1 MKIGIVG
8 AGVAGLTAAWMLSE
22 EHDVTLIEKQDRL
35 GGHANTV
42 EVDYQGQRVSIE
54 AGAEFFSEKAF
65 PHFHRLLSILNVP
78 THSYPMSA
86 TLYSTDHRHVT
97 MMPPVKNGQVVWSM
111 LGPRQI
117 CNLLQFQKVLKR
129 ARPLMDARDTSTT
142 IDEYLRSLNLGKDF
156 LENFM
161 YPFLQSGW
169 CLDLEDYKQ
178 FIAYDVL
185 QFAYNHQPT
194 GLSSVKWSEVVG
206 GMSAYVRELEKQL
219 AAVQIEK
226 GSGVSAI
233 TMEEETYRVQLHSGK
248 KLVFDQLILATNAM
262 DARHLLEQ
270 LPWAESVRQ
279 ILGGVDYFKTIIA
292 VHADP
297 ALMPANKKY
306 WSVVNMRY
314 DGTQAHTTIWKS
326 WKSAKPLFRSWVTY
340 ESRLPNHLFSTAEYD
355 HPKTN
360 RNYFQAQ
367 EALAKEQGKRGL
379 WFAGM
384 HTHDVETHESA
395 IISAIK
401 IAKKLAPT
409 SPLLSKLS
417 PLNSPLLTL
426 PS

>member
-1 MKIGIVG
+1 MKIGIIG
-8 AGVAGLTAAWMLSE
+8 AGVAGLTTAWMLSE
-22 EHDVTLIEKQDRL
+22 EHDVTLIEKQHRL

-42 EVDYQGQRVSIE
+42 EVEHMGERVSID

-65 PHFHRLLSILNVP
+65 PHFHRLLSILDVP
-78 THSYPMSA
+78 TNSYPMSA

-97 MMPPVKNGQVVWSM
+97 MMPPVKNGRIVWSM

-117 CNLLQFQKVLKR
+117 SNLLQFQKVLKR

-142 IDEYLRSLNLGKDF
+142 IDEYLRSLDLGKNF

-169 CLDLEDYKQ
+169 CIELEDYKQ

-185 QFAYNHQPT
+185 QFAYNHQPA
-194 GLSSVKWSEVVG
+194 GLRSVKWSEVVG

-233 TMEEETYRVQLHSGK
+233 TLEGENYQVQLASGK
-248 KLVFDQLILATNAM
+248 KLAFDQLVLATNAK
-262 DARHLLEQ
+262 DARNLLGY
-270 LPWAESVRQ
+270 LPWAEPVRN

-297 ALMPANKKY
+297 GLMPANQKY

-314 DGTQAHTTIWKS
+314 DGKQAHTTIWKS
-326 WKSAKPLFRSWVTY
+326 WKSANPLFRSWVTY
-340 ESRLPNHLFSTAEYD
+340 ERRLPNHLFSTVEYD

-360 RNYFQAQ
+360 RRYFQAQ

-401 IAKKLAPT
+401 IARELAPA
-409 SPLLSKLS
+409 SIALKKI
-417 PLNSPLLTL
+417 TL
-426 PS
+426 EKEVG